1 MKLATIRDGGTT
13 RAVRVDVERGVAVD
27 LGVPTVREVLDRAD
41 WREWA
46 AAHQGAE
53 RPVEG
58 LDYAPLVPNP
68 SKIVCAGLN
77 YRSHILEGGN
87 RPIPEFPPLFA
98 KYPASLIGA
107 NDDIVLPAESER
119 VDWEAELAVV
129 IGKRVRRATPEQAA
143 DAIAGFANLNDISI
157 RDWQRRS
164 GEWMQGKTWENTTP
178 LGPWLV
184 TPDEAP
190 FPAGHLICEV
200 DGEMVQKADSD
211 DMVFDPQYLVAYIS
225 TIITL
230 EPGDVIATGTTG
242 GVGAAR
248 RPPVFLNDGQVV
260 VTRIDGLG
268 ECRNVCRKEVLDVA

>member
-1 MKLATIRDGGTT
+1 MKLATIRDGATT
-13 RAVRVDVERGVAVD
+13 RAVRVETDRGVAVD
-27 LGVPTVREVLDRAD
+27 LDLPTVREVLEHAGWRA
-41 WREWA
+41 WA
-46 AAHQGAE
+46 AGHDGPE
-53 RPVEG
+53 RPLADV
-58 LDYAPLVPNP
+58 DYAPLVPLP

-77 YRSHILEGGN
+77 YRSHILEGGD

-98 KYPASLIGA
+98 KYPPALIGA
-107 NDDIVLPAESER
+107 NDDIVLPAESDR
-119 VDWEAELAVV
+119 VDWEAELAVIV
-129 IGKRVRRATPEQAA
+129 GRRVRRATPEQASE
-143 DAIAGFANLNDISI
+143 AIAGYANLNDISI

-164 GEWMQGKTWENTTP
+164 GQWMQGKTWEHTTP

-190 FPAGHLICEV
+190 FPDGHLICEV
-200 DGEMVQKADSD
+200 DGELMQRADSD
-211 DMVFDPQYLVAYIS
+211 DMVFDPQFLVSYIS

-248 RPPVFLNDGQVV
+248 RPPVFLSDGQIL

-268 ECRNVCRKEVLDVA
+268 ECRNTCRKELLPAR

>member
-1 MKLATIRDGGTT
+1 MKLATIRDGGST
-13 RAVRVDVERGVAVD
+13 RAVRVETDRDVAID
-27 LGVPTVREVLDRAD
+27 LGLPSVREVLERSD

-46 AAHQGAE
+46 AAQNGPE
-53 RPVEG
+53 LPLDG
-58 LDYAPLVPNP
+58 IDYAPLVPNP

-87 RPIPEFPPLFA
+87 RPIPEYPPLFA
-98 KYPASLIGA
+98 KYPPALIGA
-107 NDDIVLPAESER
+107 NDDIVLPAESEL
-119 VDWEAELAVV
+119 VDWEAELAVIV
-129 IGKRVRRATPEQAA
+129 GKRVRRATAEQAVE
-143 DAIAGFANLNDISI
+143 AIAGYANLNDISI

-164 GEWMQGKTWENTTP
+164 GEWMQGKTWESTTP

-190 FPAGHLICEV
+190 FPDGNLICEV
-200 DGEMVQKADSD
+200 DGELMQKADSD
-211 DMVFDPQYLVAYIS
+211 DMVFDPAFLVSYIS

-248 RPPVFLNDGQVV
+248 RPQVFLTDGQVV

-268 ECRNVCRKEVLDVA
+268 ECRNVCRRELLPSR